1 MNMLIISLGVIIVMH
16 VLFLFYAF
24 FQLYRNEMVYQ
35 IRTRWID
42 NHDKRIYK
50 YTYDEM
56 MTPSASNNYGFQ
68 IPKEHMF

>member
-1 MNMLIISLGVIIVMH
+1 MNILIISLEVIIVMH
-16 VLFLFYAF
+16 VLFLFYVF
-24 FQLYRNEMVYQ
+24 FQLYRNEKVYQ
-35 IRTRWID
+35 IRMRWID